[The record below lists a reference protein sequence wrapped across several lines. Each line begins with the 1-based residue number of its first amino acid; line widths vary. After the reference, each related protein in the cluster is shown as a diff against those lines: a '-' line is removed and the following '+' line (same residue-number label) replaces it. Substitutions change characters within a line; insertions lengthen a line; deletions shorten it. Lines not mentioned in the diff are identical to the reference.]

1 MLGKLLL
8 QAMWLAEKD
17 GPDTDLSAP
26 PFWAYSLLTA
36 MIVAAEADASSQPAL
51 LAAFPPLPVAVESER
66 GFNPRAPDMTQ
77 FRVAAFAAAAHVL
90 RSPEWEAA
98 AAGDREA
105 PPKSTIDVVVRTR
118 DAPAAR
124 PGVGDYGCA
133 RRTLVAATSAQH
145 AARFGVRVSR
155 EDVQAFAATPLACV
169 NLASHVIMVPTAGA
183 DAVGA
188 GGLSR
193 SLPFDVTRV
202 PDARSFVGRQMLDR
216 LTRDFEWSADR
227 ARTGASPQLSYLN
240 DAVVTALRAAL
251 LGGGGAAAPAGEV
264 RPEVPGLGFDEDT
277 SKSLAH
283 ARARLL
289 ELRAA
294 LVEVQTR
301 DAGAIADAVFTL
313 EAAANEVT
321 LAPLPEDG
329 DDDLYE
335 EARSRLLFL
344 LSRWSGARASLRY
357 EHLVASLLST
367 GSEAELQL
375 LNPFLSLPD
384 VAALHDAVSAAL
396 LATSRFGQA
405 SRCIASVDALTSGIQ
420 DLVAAR
426 LAAAW
431 VADGTPGAQPT
442 PRMVRLALV
451 RTGFHAADAF
461 RELRRLCVVASRAG
475 AAAAAGIHGGT
486 ANPAHVALLA
496 LHMVDFDEAAA
507 AAALVDPTPVIA
519 ILDAAARGCFHTGTQ
534 LPDLRRGASATA
546 AHGAAGAPTSAS
558 LIHVLQHTADAV
570 AGALIA
576 RRAYMTRV
584 QSAGAAAGSSGD
596 GVFEFDPRFLVFEYL
611 LGFVLR
617 ARQVELVNQ
626 FAAAIRSGRSTVR
639 QMIMGAGKTTV
650 IAPLLVL
657 MLADGVSLVTQ
668 VVPSALLEQT
678 LGIMRAAFSSIIV
691 KRVYCLQVRSRP
703 RLFACVQQQLCARS
717 VTI

>member
-1 MLGKLLL
+1 
-8 QAMWLAEKD
+8 MWLSEKD
-17 GPDTDLSAP
+17 GPETNLSAP
-26 PFWAYSLLTA
+26 PFWPYSLLTT
-36 MIVAAEADASSQPAL
+36 MVVAAEADASSQPAL
-51 LAAFPPLPVAVESER
+51 LSSFPPLPPAVDAER
-66 GFNPRAPDMTQ
+66 GFNSRAPDMVQ
-77 FRVAAFAAAAHVL
+77 FRGAAFAAAANVL
-90 RSPEWEAA
+90 GSREWAQA
-98 AAGDREA
+98 IAGDRQP
-105 PPKSTIDVVVRTR
+105 PPKTTIDVEVRTK

-133 RRTLVAATSAQH
+133 RRTLVAATSAEH

-155 EDVQAFAATPLACV
+155 ADVEAFAATPLACID
-169 NLASHVIMVPTAGA
+169 LASHVILVPSVGS
-183 DAVGA
+183 DAAGA

-193 SLPFDVTRV
+193 ALPFDVMRV
-202 PDARSFVGRQMLDR
+202 QDARSFVGRQMLDR

-227 ARTGASPQLSYLN
+227 ARSGASPQLRYLN
-240 DAVVTALRAAL
+240 DAVLKALRAAL

-264 RPEVPGLGFDEDT
+264 RPEVPGLGFDDV
-277 SKSLAH
+277 SSASLAH
-283 ARARLL
+283 ARARLI
-289 ELRAA
+289 ELRAD
-294 LVEVQTR
+294 LVVVQTR
-301 DAGAIADAVFTL
+301 DASAIADAVFTL
-313 EAAANEVT
+313 EAAANEV
-321 LAPLPEDG
+321 AIPALPEGG

-335 EARSRLLFL
+335 DARSRLLFV
-344 LSRWSGARASLRY
+344 LSRWAGVRASLRY

-367 GSEAELQL
+367 GSEAELRL
-375 LNPFLSLPD
+375 LNPFLSMPD

-426 LAAAW
+426 LALAW
-431 VADGTPGAQPT
+431 VADGTAGAQPT

-451 RTGFHAADAF
+451 RTGFHAADAK
-461 RELRRLCVVASRAG
+461 RELRRLCGVASRA
-475 AAAAAGIHGGT
+475 AASTTGVHGGI

-496 LHMVDFDEAAA
+496 LHMVDFNEDLA

-519 ILDAAARGCFHTGTQ
+519 LLDAAARGCFHNGTQ
-534 LPDLRRGASATA
+534 LPDLRRSPGASPTT
-546 AHGAAGAPTSAS
+546 HGAAGAPTSAS

-584 QSAGAAAGSSGD
+584 ESATAGAV

-626 FAAAIRSGRSTVR
+626 FAAAVRSGKSTVR

-657 MLADGVSLVTQ
+657 MLADGMSLVTQ

-691 KRVYCLQVRSRP
+691 KRVYCLQVRTAACDVPACAFCSRRP
-703 RLFACVQQQLCARS
+703 
-717 VTI
+717 